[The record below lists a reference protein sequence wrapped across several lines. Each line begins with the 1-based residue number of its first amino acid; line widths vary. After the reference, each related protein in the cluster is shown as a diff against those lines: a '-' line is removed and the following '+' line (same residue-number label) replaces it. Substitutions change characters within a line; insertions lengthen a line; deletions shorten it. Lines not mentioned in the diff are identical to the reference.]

1 MAAMPGE
8 HCIGGRWVR
17 GGGERFESEDLVA
30 GGKPAWRG
38 RAAGER
44 DIGQAVAA
52 ARAAFAGWRRERL
65 EDRIE
70 SVERFADIVRRGDRA
85 LAQAIHRETG
95 KPPWECRAEAAAM
108 AAKAEVSVRAL
119 RTRAGAAEE
128 ADGAGGTRR
137 LSHHPIGVFAVLGP
151 FNFPGHLPN
160 GHIIPALLAGNTVVF
175 KPSEFTP
182 WTGEAMMRCWAA
194 AGLPPGV
201 VNLVH
206 GGADVG
212 GALAAAEGI
221 DGLLFTGS
229 SRAGHAIH
237 RAFAGR
243 PEKMLALE
251 MGGNN
256 PLVVDAAADVDAA
269 VYVIVQSAFLSAGQR
284 CTCARRLILLR
295 SRRNEALLARL
306 AEVAGRLRVGVED
319 DCFMG
324 PLISNAA
331 ADRVMAFARDLIDRG
346 GRALAAPVRPDPAR
360 SFVRPGI
367 IDVTGLAGLED
378 EECFGP
384 VLKVMWAD
392 SLDEAVAE
400 ANNTRYGLSAGLISD
415 SGEAWKRFAAEI
427 RAGIVNFNRPTTGAS
442 AAAPFG
448 GVGASG
454 NYRPG
459 AFYAADYS
467 AYPVASAMSPRV
479 ALPETLAPGVAL

>member
-1 MAAMPGE
+1 MTAPARGE
-8 HCIGGRWVR
+8 QLIGGRRVR
-17 GGGERFESEDLVA
+17 GGGGEFASENPA
-30 GGKPAWRG
+30 TGGTVWRG
-38 RAAGER
+38 RAAGPRELAR
-44 DIGQAVAA
+44 AVAA
-52 ARAAFAGWRRERL
+52 ARGAFPGWRRAGLAERVG
-65 EDRIE
+65 R
-70 SVERFADIVRRGDRA
+70 VRRFAEIVAEDAGELARA
-85 LAQAIHRETG
+85 IRLETG

-119 RTRAGAAEE
+119 QARAGRAEE

-160 GHIIPALLAGNTVVF
+160 GHIIPALLAGNAVVF
-175 KPSEFTP
+175 KPSEFAP
-182 WTGEAMMRCWAA
+182 WTGELMARCWER
-194 AGLPPGV
+194 AGLPPGTL
-201 VNLVH
+201 NLVH
-206 GGADVG
+206 GGAAEG
-212 GALAAAEGI
+212 AALAAAEGV

-256 PLVVDAAADVDAA
+256 PLVVEAAGDADAA
-269 VYVIVQSAFLSAGQR
+269 VYAIVQSAFLSAGQR

-295 SRRNEALLARL
+295 SERNEALLARL
-306 AEVAGRLRVGVED
+306 AEVAGRLRVGAED

-331 ADRVMAFARDLIDRG
+331 ADRVMAFARDLLDRG
-346 GRALAAPVRPDPAR
+346 GRAVAAPVRPDPAR
-360 SFVRPGI
+360 PFVRPGV
-367 IDVTGLAGLED
+367 IDVSGLAGLED

-384 VLKVMWAD
+384 VLKVTWAD
-392 SLDEAVAE
+392 GLDEAIAE

-415 SGEAWKRFAAEI
+415 SGEAWERFAAEI

-467 AYPVASAMSPRV
+467 AYPVASAASPRV